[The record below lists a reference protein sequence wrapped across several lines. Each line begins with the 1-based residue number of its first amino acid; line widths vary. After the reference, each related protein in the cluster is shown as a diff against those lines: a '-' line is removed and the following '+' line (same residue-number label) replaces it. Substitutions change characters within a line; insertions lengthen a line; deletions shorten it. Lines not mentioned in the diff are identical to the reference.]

1 MDIISIIK
9 KKKAFHYEIN
19 AGYYILIAASTLW
32 EIWILKVTYQQPVIK
47 YQYWEPIRQDNI
59 PAALIC
65 IEYVSAGQGFDE
77 MNWPTNQALMGAYLY
92 IQLN

>member
-1 MDIISIIK
+1 M
-9 KKKAFHYEIN
+9 KKKAFNYKIN
-19 AGYYILIAASTLW
+19 AGCYILSAAFTLR
-32 EIWILKVTYQQPVIK
+32 EIRILKVTYQQPVIK
-47 YQYWEPIRQDNI
+47 YQYWEPIKQDNI

-65 IEYVSAGQGFDE
+65 IEYVSAGWGFDK